1 MQESSTKFGTILRF
15 RHEVERQLRQHI
27 REAVEVTL
35 EEELAAALGSS
46 RHERTDGRRGY
57 RHGTVARRLT
67 TSDGL
72 RVITVPR
79 GRVDSAEGTTAE
91 FRSELLPRY
100 ARRTRDVDDAILSCY
115 LAGVNSRRIR
125 TALQPLLGAA
135 HLSKSAVSRVV
146 SRLKALF
153 ASWQARDLATERYA
167 VLFLDGFHLK
177 VRLARRVVAVPVLA
191 VLGVTATGEKR
202 LVALRLAASEAAVL
216 WNAVLRDLT
225 QRGLP
230 APVLVVLDGA
240 AGLKQIR
247 DVWPDIDVQRCT
259 THKWRNLETHCPGHA
274 RAELKRDYDRIIYA
288 DDGLVARAAYDAFV
302 KKWTTLCPAVARS
315 LEEAGL
321 ELLTFYTF
329 PEAMWKALRTTNTLE
344 NLNREFRRR
353 TKTQASFGT
362 EDAALTVLFGLVAF
376 GQIQLR
382 RIDGYQALPSFL
394 ATKWQHVA

>member
-1 MQESSTKFGTILRF
+1 M
-15 RHEVERQLRQHI
+15 
-27 REAVEVTL
+27 
-35 EEELAAALGSS
+35 
-46 RHERTDGRRGY
+46 
-57 RHGTVARRLT
+57 
-67 TSDGL
+67 
-72 RVITVPR
+72 
-79 GRVDSAEGTTAE
+79 
-91 FRSELLPRY
+91 
-100 ARRTRDVDDAILSCY
+100 
-115 LAGVNSRRIR
+115 
-125 TALQPLLGAA
+125 LGAA

-288 DDGLVARAAYDAFV
+288 DDGLVGAGGVRRVRQEVDHPVPGGGTLARGSRARALD
-302 KKWTTLCPAVARS
+302 
-315 LEEAGL
+315 
-321 ELLTFYTF
+321 
-329 PEAMWKALRTTNTLE
+329 
-344 NLNREFRRR
+344 
-353 TKTQASFGT
+353 
-362 EDAALTVLFGLVAF
+362 VL
-376 GQIQLR
+376 
-382 RIDGYQALPSFL
+382 
-394 ATKWQHVA
+394 HVPGGDVEGAPDHEHP